1 MHVER
6 PIGFHQADRINSW
19 RPICFPHLAFNS
31 LFSLTF
37 KYQLSHNSVLP
48 QACMIESLLIRKNEL
63 IYRGSISLMGT
74 GKKKKAQRIFLMIHF
89 IS

>member
-1 MHVER
+1 
-6 PIGFHQADRINSW
+6 
-19 RPICFPHLAFNS
+19 
-31 LFSLTF
+31 
-37 KYQLSHNSVLP
+37 
-48 QACMIESLLIRKNEL
+48 MIESLLIRKNEL